1 MTNDRLATATGRC
14 RPEDAAMDH
23 AQGEAASA
31 RGSDLDP
38 DIRHFIRTVG
48 EAVARYPEFNRAPF
62 AQVRSWAEAARAP
75 WVQGGPAM
83 LETLNLEAPTRHG
96 NVRVRIHRPERGELP
111 GLIYL
116 HGGGWT
122 LFSIDTHDRVMREYA
137 SRAACC
143 VIGVDYALSPEQK
156 FPVPLEQV
164 VDVVS
169 WLAEQSR
176 ALGIDAGRLAI
187 GGDSAGANL
196 SVAACL
202 LRRDEASV
210 PPLFAMLLNYG
221 AFFAHCSADACRR
234 FGGPEYMLG
243 CEEMSQYWRN
253 YMRGDEDAQ
262 NPLVCPLLASLGGL
276 PPAFLAIGEC
286 DVLAEQNIEMAR
298 RLQSAGVPAQSVVYS
313 GASHS
318 FIEAMSIAAVSN
330 QALADASAWLG
341 QVFRR
346 AGPGTAAHGMA

>member
-1 MTNDRLATATGRC
+1 
-14 RPEDAAMDH
+14 MDN
-23 AQGEAASA
+23 AQAKAASA
-31 RGSDLDP
+31 HGSDLDP
-38 DIRHFIRTVG
+38 DIRRFIRTIG
-48 EAVARYPEFNRAPF
+48 EAIARHGEFGRAPF
-62 AQVRSWAEAARAP
+62 PEQRRWAESARIP

-83 LETLNLEAPTRHG
+83 QETLNLEVPTRHG
-96 NVRVRIHRPERGELP
+96 KLRVRIHRPERGELP

-143 VIGVDYALSPEQK
+143 VIGVDYALSPEHK
-156 FPVPLEQV
+156 YPIALEQV
-164 VDVVS
+164 VDVVN
-169 WLAEQSR
+169 WLAAEGR
-176 ALGIDAGRLAI
+176 TLGIDAGRLAI

-202 LRRDEASV
+202 RRRDKVSV
-210 PPLFAMLLNYG
+210 PPLVAMLLNYG
-221 AFFAHCSADACRR
+221 AFTTHCSEGSCRR

-243 CEEMSQYWRN
+243 CEEMGQYWRN
-253 YMRGDEDAQ
+253 YMQSDDDAR
-262 NPLVCPLLASLGGL
+262 NPLVCPLLATLAGL

-286 DVLAEQNIEMAR
+286 DVLAEQNVEMAH
-298 RLQSAGVPAQSVVYS
+298 RLQAAGVQAESVIYP

-341 QVFRR
+341 EVFRR
-346 AGPGTAAHGMA
+346 AGSEAAHGMA

>member
-1 MTNDRLATATGRC
+1 
-14 RPEDAAMDH
+14 MDH
-23 AQGEAASA
+23 ARGEATSA
-31 RGSDLDP
+31 NGSDLDP
-38 DIRHFIRTVG
+38 DIRRFIRTISAAG
-48 EAVARYPEFNRAPF
+48 ARNPGSDSAPYPQR
-62 AQVRSWAEAARAP
+62 RRWAEEARAP
-75 WVQGGPAM
+75 WRQGGPAM
-83 LETLNLEAPTRHG
+83 LETQELSVPTRHG
-96 NVRVRIHRPERGELP
+96 NVRVRIHRPERGVLP

-143 VIGVDYALSPEQK
+143 VVGIDYALSPEQK

-164 VDVVS
+164 VDVVN
-169 WLAEQSR
+169 WLAEQGR

-196 SVAACL
+196 SVAACV
-202 LRRDEASV
+202 LRRDQSSV
-210 PPLFAMLLNYG
+210 PPLLAMVLNYG
-221 AFFAHCSADACRR
+221 AFIARCSPDACRR
-234 FGGPEYMLG
+234 YGGPEYMLG
-243 CEEMSQYWRN
+243 CEEMSEYWRN
-253 YMRGDEDAQ
+253 YMRSDEDAQ
-262 NPLVCPLLASLGGL
+262 DPLVCPLLASLAGL
-276 PPAFLAIGEC
+276 PPAFLAIAEC

-298 RLQSAGVPAQSVVYS
+298 RLQGADVPVRSVVYP

-330 QALADASAWLG
+330 RALADASAWLG

-346 AGPGTAAHGMA
+346 AGPETADPGVA